1 MRRIEFD
8 KPVKINFGRPRRSRT
23 VSSVREA
30 VHCLKSENWPAKS
43 GPCRRMAT
51 KALGGVSSGHITPA
65 EAREAFTDAALE
77 AGILDA
83 RETVH

>member
-8 KPVKINFGRPRRSRT
+8 KPVRINFGRPRRSRT
-23 VSSVREA
+23 VSTVREA
-30 VHCLKSENWPAKS
+30 VQCLKSENWPDK
-43 GPCRRMAT
+43 GGLRQRMAT
-51 KALGGVSSGHITPA
+51 KALSCAITGHITPA

-77 AGILDA
+77 AGVLDV

>member
-8 KPVKINFGRPRRSRT
+8 KPVRIDFGRPRRSRKIST
-23 VSSVREA
+23 VREA
-30 VHCLKSENWPAKS
+30 VQCLRSENWPAKG
-43 GPCRRMAT
+43 GPCQRMAT
-51 KALGGVSSGHITPA
+51 KALNCVGTGHITPA

-77 AGILDA
+77 AGVLDA

>member
-8 KPVKINFGRPRRSRT
+8 KPVRIDFGRPRRPRK
-23 VSSVREA
+23 VSTVREA
-30 VHCLKSENWPAKS
+30 VHCLKSENWPAKG
-43 GPCRRMAT
+43 GPCQRMAA
-51 KALGGVSSGHITPA
+51 KALNCVSTGHITPA

>member
-8 KPVKINFGRPRRSRT
+8 KPVRIDFGKPRRPQTIST
-23 VSSVREA
+23 VLEA
-30 VHCLKSENWPAKS
+30 VHCLRSENWPDK
-43 GPCRRMAT
+43 GGLCLRMAAT
-51 KALGGVSSGHITPA
+51 ALNCVSTGHITPA

>member
-8 KPVKINFGRPRRSRT
+8 KPVMIDFGRPRRSQT
-23 VSSVREA
+23 VSTVLEA
-30 VHCLKSENWPAKS
+30 VHCLNSKNWPAKG
-43 GPCRRMAT
+43 GPSLRMAT
-51 KALGGVSSGHITPA
+51 KALNSVSTGHITPA

-83 RETVH
+83 SETVH